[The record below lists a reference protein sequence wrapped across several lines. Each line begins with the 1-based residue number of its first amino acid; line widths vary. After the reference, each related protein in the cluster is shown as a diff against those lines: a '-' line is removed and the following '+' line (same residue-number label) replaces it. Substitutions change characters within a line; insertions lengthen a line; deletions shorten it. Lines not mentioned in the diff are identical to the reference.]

1 MSAVEH
7 WPLFGL
13 RVRTPRVELC
23 YPDDEQIA
31 EIASRAARDGVH
43 DPAFMPFTIEW
54 TDVPPPLQQRLT
66 MQHQWSV
73 RANWTPHDWTCNFAV
88 LVDGRIVGSQSAAAK
103 DFAALR
109 SPLTGSYLFAPEQ
122 GRGIGIE
129 MRSAVLHLLFAGLG
143 ADYAHSAA
151 WSDNAASLG
160 VTRRLGYEYQGT
172 RRMLSRGAA
181 RDHLDFRLTR
191 EVWERTRRDDI
202 VIEGLPQCL
211 DLFGAAA
218 VREPGGDPRPTSEI

>member
-13 RVRTPRVELC
+13 RIRTPRVELC

-43 DPAFMPFTIEW
+43 DRAFMPFTIEW

-66 MQHQWSV
+66 MQHHWSV
-73 RANWTPHDWTCNFAV
+73 RASWTPRDWACNFVV

-103 DFAALR
+103 DFAELR
-109 SPLTGSYLFAPEQ
+109 SPLTGSYLFVPEQ
-122 GRGIGIE
+122 GKGIGTE
-129 MRSAVLHLLFAGLG
+129 MRSAMLHLLFAGLS
-143 ADYAHSAA
+143 AEYAHTAA

-160 VTRRLGYEYQGT
+160 VTRHLGYEYQGT

-181 RDHLDFRLTR
+181 RDHLDFRLAR
-191 EVWERTRRDDI
+191 EMWERRRRDGI
-202 VIEGLPQCL
+202 VIEGLTPCL
-211 DLFGAAA
+211 GLFGAVADP
-218 VREPGGDPRPTSEI
+218 EPGGEPRPPAEV

>member
-23 YPDDEQIA
+23 YPNDEQIA
-31 EIASRAARDGVH
+31 EIASRAVRDGVH

-54 TDVPPPLQQRLT
+54 TDVPAPLQQRLT
-66 MQHQWSV
+66 MQHHWSV
-73 RANWTPHDWTCNFAV
+73 RATWTPRDWTCNFIV
-88 LVDGRIVGSQSAAAK
+88 LVDDRIVGSQSAAAK
-103 DFAALR
+103 EFALLR

-122 GRGIGIE
+122 GRGIGTE

-143 ADYAHSAA
+143 ADYAHTAA

-172 RRMLSRGAA
+172 RRMSSRGTA

-191 EVWERTRRDDI
+191 EVWARTRRDDI
-202 VIEGLPQCL
+202 VIEGLTPCL
-211 DLFGAAA
+211 DLFGVADAG
-218 VREPGGDPRPTSEI
+218 EPGSDPRPPSEI